1 MVMGVITWIRMRLPS
16 DGEPSQRSQSARW
29 SKFNFPHQR
38 SSSWTINYIFGVI
51 LHFHKNFWSGW
62 GVRRIAFSLTMIDI
76 KGGEDLDQPV
86 KVGLGV
92 PGAQPPQA
100 AHLPPHP
107 HSHSPFT
114 HSASPS
120 HSFPLPPSSSSN
132 SLLPGPL
139 FPLLFATA
147 SQTNNTRFLRSRQM
161 PDVLEIQKTICI
173 THPYLVMSQ
182 VHKIWQFFGRV
193 CSVRNRVKLESKP
206 GLA

>member
-1 MVMGVITWIRMRLPS
+1 MRLPS

-107 HSHSPFT
+107 HSRSPFT
-114 HSASPS
+114 PSLTLLLPLTAS
-120 HSFPLPPSSSSN
+120 L
-132 SLLPGPL
+132 SLLHPPPTHFSQEPT
-139 FPLLFATA
+139 FPFSLQLL
-147 SQTNNTRFLRSRQM
+147 LRPTT
-161 PDVLEIQKTICI
+161 PDSCVLDKC
-173 THPYLVMSQ
+173 PM
-182 VHKIWQFFGRV
+182 F
-193 CSVRNRVKLESKP
+193 
-206 GLA
+206 